1 MLKNYFKIA
10 WRVLLKSKVYSF
22 INLGGLAIGMACC
35 LLIVLYVRDELSYD
49 QFHENAHRIYRVLAE
64 SGNEEDRVLESANT
78 SFRVGPALKQSFPE
92 VLDAIRFREGYRG
105 VLSYGEKSF
114 AEKKFYFVDPTVFE
128 VFTFEFAIGDPKTA
142 LAQPNNVVLT
152 ERTARKYFGDADP
165 IGQVLHYEGW
175 AGPADLT
182 VTGVLKNLPQNTH
195 FDFDFL
201 GSLDIIDT
209 SDFYWTW
216 FTSLWTYILLPENY
230 PPEQLQAKFPDFIDR
245 QIKPNLDRDES
256 WFILDLEPLTD
267 IHLYSQLDVQ
277 MKPTSNILF
286 VYLFSAIAAI
296 ILILACINF
305 TNLATARSLKR
316 AKEVGMR
323 KALGSQRY
331 ELIAQFLGES
341 MLICILA
348 LALAIALAEL
358 SLPLFNSL
366 AEKAIRIDY
375 FNDGFVLLA
384 LFGTVLVTGLLS
396 GSYPAFAL
404 SRFQPVTVL
413 KGTPGTGQTGSFT
426 LRKSLVVFQF
436 FISIVLIISVIAISS
451 QLEFIRAKNLGA
463 NIEQVVVIPMSE
475 KAESFLNTIK
485 QNSNVIN
492 ASVSSRVP
500 VEIESFDTRPVF
512 VQGFEKPIQMENFNI
527 DEDFLATYQIELVAG
542 RNLSR
547 QFASDSTA
555 FLLNESAVQA
565 FGWGT
570 PEMAIGKQ
578 IGWQFNYKKG
588 QVVGVVKDFH
598 MVSLHEAISP
608 LILHKL
614 PEAYWYNFIS
624 VRLRPQDISE
634 SLAFIEETWQNFNPR
649 GGYDYFFVDDSFAKI
664 HRADVRFGQVV
675 SVFTAMAIVIACLG
689 LFGLISYTAEQRTK
703 EIGIRKVL
711 GASVAGIVRLLS
723 KEFVKLV
730 MIANLVAWP
739 IAWYAMRLWLQNFA
753 YRIELN
759 FWHLLLAGSVA
770 LLIAIAS
777 VSSQAIKAALADPV
791 KALRYE

>member
-1 MLKNYFKIA
+1 MLKNYLKIA
-10 WRVLLKSKVYSF
+10 WRVLLKNKVYSL

-49 QFHENAHRIYRVLAE
+49 RFHENAHRIYRVIAE
-64 SGNEEDRVLESANT
+64 SGNEENRVFDSANT
-78 SFRVGPALKQSFPE
+78 SFRVGPAMKQSFPE

-105 VLSYGEKSF
+105 VLSYGEKSY

-142 LAQPNNVVLT
+142 LALPNNVVLT
-152 ERTARKYFGDADP
+152 ERVAQKYFGDDDP
-165 IGQVLHYEGW
+165 IGKVLHYEGW

-182 VTGVLKNLPQNTH
+182 VTGVLKNLPYNSH
-195 FDFDFL
+195 FDFEFL
-201 GSLDIIDT
+201 GSLEIIDT
-209 SDFYWTW
+209 SDFPWTW
-216 FTSLWTYILLPENY
+216 FTSLWTYVLLPENY
-230 PPEQLQAKFPDFIDR
+230 PPEQLKAKFPDFFNQ
-245 QIKPNLDRDES
+245 QIKPNLDSDDS

-267 IHLYSQLDVQ
+267 IHLHSQLDVQ

-296 ILILACINF
+296 ILVLACINF

-316 AKEVGMR
+316 AREVGMR
-323 KALGSQRY
+323 KALGGQRR
-331 ELIAQFLGES
+331 ELIVQFLGES

-358 SLPLFNSL
+358 CLPLFNSL
-366 AEKAIRIDY
+366 AEKAVRIDY
-375 FNDGFVLLA
+375 FNDGFVLQA
-384 LFGTVLVTGLLS
+384 LFGIVLITGLLS
-396 GSYPAFAL
+396 GSYPAFAI
-404 SRFQPVTVL
+404 SRFQPVAVL
-413 KGTPGTGQTGSFT
+413 KGTSGSGETGRFT
-426 LRKSLVVFQF
+426 LRKILVVFQF
-436 FISIVLIISVIAISS
+436 FISIVLIISVLVISN
-451 QLEFIRAKNLGA
+451 QLDFIRAKDIGA

-475 KAESFLNTIK
+475 KAGAFLHTIK
-485 QNSNVIN
+485 QNANVIN
-492 ASVSSRVP
+492 ASASSRVP

-547 QFASDSTA
+547 EFAGDSTA
-555 FLLNESAVQA
+555 FLLNESAVHA
-565 FGWGT
+565 FGWGS
-570 PEMAIGKQ
+570 PEEAIGNQ

-598 MVSLHEAISP
+598 MVSLHDAIHP

-624 VRLRPQDISE
+624 VRLRPQEISE
-634 SLAFIEETWQNFNPR
+634 SLAFIEKTWRNFNPR
-649 GGYDYFFVDDSFAKI
+649 GGYDYFFVDESFAKI
-664 HRADVRFGQVV
+664 HRADARFGQVV
-675 SVFTAMAIVIACLG
+675 SVFTAMAIIIACLG

-711 GASVAGIVRLLS
+711 GASVAGIISLLS
-723 KEFVKLV
+723 KEFVSLV
-730 MIANLVAWP
+730 MIANLTAWP

-759 FWHLLLAGSVA
+759 IWVLLLAGGVA
-770 LLIAIAS
+770 LLIAIVT
-777 VSSQAIKAALADPV
+777 VSAQAIKAALADPV
-791 KALRYE
+791 EALRYE